1 VVIINDIEQ
10 EKEPSIAPQVAS
22 EMKMLLTKNQKI
34 LRMITVGSDRKN
46 IFDETDKNYLAEIA
60 DTVV

>member
-1 VVIINDIEQ
+1 MVIINDIEQ